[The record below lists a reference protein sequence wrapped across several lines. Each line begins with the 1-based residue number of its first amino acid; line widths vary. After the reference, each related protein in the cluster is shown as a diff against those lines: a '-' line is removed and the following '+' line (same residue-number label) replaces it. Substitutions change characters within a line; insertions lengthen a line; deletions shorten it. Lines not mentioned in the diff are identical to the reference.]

1 MHHHGELQCRGH
13 LTYIFDISFEF
24 LIIILCI
31 SCTSVQVH
39 HMAYMFFIY
48 AINYVRQIFD
58 IHISIPCISLVIF
71 CSYLST
77 YAAISKYLL
86 VTTFK
91 DIQASE
97 LCISDL
103 SLKDGCQSFVDLE
116 TYKLL

>member
-1 MHHHGELQCRGH
+1 
-13 LTYIFDISFEF
+13 
-24 LIIILCI
+24 
-31 SCTSVQVH
+31 
-39 HMAYMFFIY
+39 MAYMFFIY